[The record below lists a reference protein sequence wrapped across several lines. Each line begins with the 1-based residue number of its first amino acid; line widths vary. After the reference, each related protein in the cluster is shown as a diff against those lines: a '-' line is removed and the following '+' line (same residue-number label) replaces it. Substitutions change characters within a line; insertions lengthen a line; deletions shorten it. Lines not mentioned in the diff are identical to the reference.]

1 MAKLKP
7 RDLEHGVVIPCGEEQ
22 RIPAAAAWAQSKGL
36 RGMHYGWPGLTR
48 TRAGDLLV
56 GASERHVHI
65 DPFGREV
72 VVRSTDNGRTWSAPE
87 VIFDSLTDDRDI
99 ALNTL
104 PDGTVVATW
113 FSSAA
118 WASDEAVQKHPEWK
132 PMRESLNTDTL
143 RALARGWLR
152 RSHDGGRTWE
162 ERIYPT
168 LVGQHAGPSPLAN
181 GDLIYLGPYRSPHP
195 EFNDRNN
202 QGQGKTVLAATRSSD
217 GGCSWELIGAVPG
230 AFKTDPATGK
240 VATILN
246 ENHVLELEPGRLLAA
261 FRIQPDAC
269 AEAGGPSDPR
279 FQACPWLAGKTL
291 HFAHSEDGGRR
302 WSAPEDSGV
311 FGFPPYLLRLRS
323 GPILCVFAD
332 RVVPRTIRCML
343 SYDHGRSWDRSNVHI
358 LRQFDDFS
366 HFAPDMG
373 YPVAVE
379 TESGEVLCIYY
390 AIPKHDQ
397 TGYAELD
404 MNAWGILS
412 TRFKLDEI

>member
-1 MAKLKP
+1 MRKLKP
-7 RDLEHGVVIPCGEEQ
+7 SGLEHGVVIPCGEEN
-22 RIPAAAAWAQSKGL
+22 RIPASVAWAQAEGL
-36 RGMHYGWPGLTR
+36 RGMHYGWPGMTCTR
-48 TRAGDLLV
+48 EGGLLV
-56 GASERHVHI
+56 GASERHIHI

-87 VIFDSLTDDRDI
+87 VIFDSLADDRDI

-118 WASDEAVQKHPEWK
+118 WASDKALQEHPEWK
-132 PMRESLNTDTL
+132 PMRERVNADTL

-152 RSHDGGRTWE
+152 RSRDGGRTWE
-162 ERIYPT
+162 DRIYPT
-168 LVGQHAGPSPLAN
+168 MVGQHAGPTPLSN
-181 GDLIYLGPYRSPHP
+181 GDLIYLGPYRPTHLGC
-195 EFNDRNN
+195 NDGNS
-202 QGQGKTVLAATRSSD
+202 QGPGKILAATSSSD
-217 GGCSWELIGAVPG
+217 GGCSWELIGEVPG
-230 AFKTDPATGK
+230 VFTTDPATGRA
-240 VATILN
+240 ATILN

-261 FRIQPDAC
+261 FRINPRPEDV
-269 AEAGGPSDPR
+269 GRVDPL

-291 HFAHSEDGGRR
+291 HFARSEDGGRT

-311 FGFPPYLLRLRS
+311 FGFPPHLLRLRS

-332 RVVPRTIRCML
+332 RVIPRTIRCML
-343 SYDHGRSWDRSNVHI
+343 SYDNGKSWDKSNMHV
-358 LRQFDDFS
+358 LRQFDDCS
-366 HFAPDMG
+366 PDMG

-379 TESGEVLCIYY
+379 TESGEVFCIYY

-397 TGYAELD
+397 PGYAKLD